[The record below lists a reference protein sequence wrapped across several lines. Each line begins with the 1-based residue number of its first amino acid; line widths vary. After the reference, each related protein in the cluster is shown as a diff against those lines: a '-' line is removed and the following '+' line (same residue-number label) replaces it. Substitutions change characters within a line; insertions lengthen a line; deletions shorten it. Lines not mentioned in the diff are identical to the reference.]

1 MEGDDNKSSSPGARQ
16 EFLATS
22 QVAGSPTS
30 QSGQPTPEN
39 RTDYRPAWDEE
50 KELDWNSAS
59 LMEGTQGHCAGRSEN
74 QTWDWSSESD
84 TDAFDLDS
92 TVSEEELNE
101 EYDYLRSLLQII
113 GKPPPFRYYTEFEN
127 AMNSPRIESSFP
139 LLHAGVCSK
148 KNCEEGRESP
158 NRGDVGLS
166 LDQDVSSTVNSADE
180 GESSSSGSVSQNKK
194 ARYSGV
200 VAPFATRTLSHPSF
214 QSFYT
219 AVSYRQRQRPIT
231 ETSSST
237 FKNKDS
243 VDSCSSADSKAKYE
257 ATGFHS
263 QAIDMPA
270 LHQCEFFYTDP
281 MLPSGYRVY
290 NHLSLPT
297 RQMLQGLQLNSPPPI
312 MSTCVAPTNIQRT
325 VPSPAS
331 PHLNGCEGQNR
342 PISKAEHD
350 AISTLLELKH
360 CAPLD
365 CAEAETPS
373 CSLES
378 EGILQSE
385 AKVNGIHLSGNSGTS
400 GIKDGDG
407 TEPTHLSFL
416 HDCNSSSLRSHHDLE
431 LPKMHHVSLAD
442 CKYSTPPPKYHD
454 HTWESRVNGTSSG
467 TEVKVFDPVMSRD
480 ILPVVAQETEIGRC
494 DFLAESSHSE
504 RIQSNWEERQAT
516 CSKQQ
521 FI

>member
-1 MEGDDNKSSSPGARQ
+1 MEGDDNRSSSPGASQ

-22 QVAGSPTS
+22 QVAGSPPS

-39 RTDYRPAWDEE
+39 RTGYRPEWDEE

-59 LMEGTQGHCAGRSEN
+59 LMERMQGNCAGRSEN

-92 TVSEEELNE
+92 NVSEEELNE
-101 EYDYLRSLLQII
+101 EYDYLRSLLQIV

-127 AMNSPRIESSFP
+127 AMNSPRIGSSFP
-139 LLHAGVCSK
+139 FLHAGVCSK
-148 KNCEEGRESP
+148 KDREEGRESP
-158 NRGDVGLS
+158 SRGDDGLS
-166 LDQDVSSTVNSADE
+166 LDQGISATVNSADE
-180 GESSSSGSVSQNKK
+180 GESSSLGGVSQNKK

-200 VAPFATRTLSHPSF
+200 VAPFAMRTLSHPSF

-219 AVSYRQRQRPIT
+219 AVSYRQRQSPIT
-231 ETSSST
+231 EIGSST

-325 VPSPAS
+325 VPSLAP
-331 PHLNGCEGQNR
+331 PHLNRCEGQNR

-373 CSLES
+373 CSLKG
-378 EGILQSE
+378 EGILQPE

-407 TEPTHLSFL
+407 TEQKHLSFL
-416 HDCNSSSLRSHHDLE
+416 HDCNSSLRSHHDME
-431 LPKMHHVSLAD
+431 LPKMHHVSLPD
-442 CKYSTPPPKYHD
+442 CKYTTPPPKYHD
-454 HTWESRVNGTSSG
+454 HTWTSRVNGTSSG
-467 TEVKVFDPVMSRD
+467 TEVKIFDPVISRD
-480 ILPVVAQETEIGRC
+480 ILPVVAQETEIGKC

-504 RIQSNWEERQAT
+504 RIQLNWEERQAT